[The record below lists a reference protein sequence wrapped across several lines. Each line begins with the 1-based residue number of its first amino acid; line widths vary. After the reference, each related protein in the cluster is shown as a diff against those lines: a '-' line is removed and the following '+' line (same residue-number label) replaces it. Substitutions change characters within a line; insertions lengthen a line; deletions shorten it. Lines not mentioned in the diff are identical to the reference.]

1 MQGDVEIKPIY
12 YLIVQGYIQKCPG
25 YATSYIKTKFEKL
38 HYDYLYKN
46 ITICKACEYYKSCSA
61 FY

>member
-1 MQGDVEIKPIY
+1 MKIIDH
-12 YLIVQGYIQKCPG
+12 LIVQWYIHKCAG
-25 YATSYIKTKFEKL
+25 YATSYIKPKFEKL

-46 ITICKACEYYKSCSA
+46 ITICKACEHYKSYSA

>member
-1 MQGDVEIKPIY
+1 MQGHVEISPIY
-12 YLIVQGYIQKCPG
+12 YLIVQWYIQKCAG
-25 YATSYIKTKFEKL
+25 YATSYIKPKFEKL

-46 ITICKACEYYKSCSA
+46 ITICKACEHYKSYSA